1 MDFVIALV
9 IGAAVVGGL
18 ALQAV
23 VSVVEALA
31 RRGERPSSS

>member
-9 IGAAVVGGL
+9 IGATVVGAL
-18 ALQAV
+18 ALQTV

-31 RRGERPSSS
+31 KRGERPSNF

>member
-1 MDFVIALV
+1 MDLVIALV
-9 IGAAVVGGL
+9 IGAVVLGAM

-31 RRGERPSSS
+31 KRQPTS

>member
-1 MDFVIALV
+1 MSLVIALV
-9 IGAAVVGGL
+9 IGATVAGAL

-31 RRGERPSSS
+31 KRDERRIGS

>member
-1 MDFVIALV
+1 MGLILTLV
-9 IGAAVVGGL
+9 IGAAVLGAM

-31 RRGERPSSS
+31 KRQTTA

>member
-1 MDFVIALV
+1 MDIVIALV
-9 IGAAVVGGL
+9 IGATVVGAL

-31 RRGERPSSS
+31 KRDAQKIGP